1 MPGRQDL
8 LERLVRAIRHTRDLA
23 SNHGYAEDRITSILV
38 TGCCGCIPSLREA
51 VQAQFGKDR
60 VFCNQ
65 PLSAVALGA
74 ALYGSRG
81 RGQNHVRF
89 RYAVRFW
96 NTDERRYEYRLVVH
110 PGTPF
115 PSKGPVTRFF
125 IRATFEGQTIMGVPV
140 YLLPDD
146 GVSGQGPGIELVAD
160 PAGGITLAATPGGTG
175 GPDACFVNEQQATFL
190 VAEPAAH
197 NGELRFE
204 VQLSIDAGRNLLIS
218 ARDLRTG
225 AWVKKDHPLV
235 RLE

>member
-1 MPGRQDL
+1 
-8 LERLVRAIRHTRDLA
+8 
-23 SNHGYAEDRITSILV
+23 
-38 TGCCGCIPSLREA
+38 
-51 VQAQFGKDR
+51 
-60 VFCNQ
+60 
-65 PLSAVALGA
+65 
-74 ALYGSRG
+74 
-81 RGQNHVRF
+81 
-89 RYAVRFW
+89 
-96 NTDERRYEYRLVVH
+96 
-110 PGTPF
+110 
-115 PSKGPVTRFF
+115 
-125 IRATFEGQTIMGVPV
+125 MGVPV